1 MKCKA
6 YDNFLVFRNPYFES
20 PRILTRL
27 KCMRPPIILLFI
39 ITISTSNTFGQG
51 QGDDVRKKHFNVKDN
66 IALEGFD
73 PVSYFDGKPQVGKSE
88 FKFSYKAVTYR
99 FISQSS
105 LSRFKSNPEK
115 YEPAY
120 GGWCAYAMGESGEK
134 VKIDPETFT
143 ILDGRV
149 YLFYNFWGNNT
160 LKDWK
165 KDERKLQESGNRNW
179 ERHLEN

>member
-1 MKCKA
+1 M
-6 YDNFLVFRNPYFES
+6 
-20 PRILTRL
+20 RIPT
-27 KCMRPPIILLFI
+27 ILLI
-39 ITISTSNTFGQG
+39 IISTISAVNGLC
-51 QGDDVRKKHFNVKDN
+51 QGDDVRKKHFNIKDN

-73 PVSYFDGKPQVGKSE
+73 PVSYFEGKPQEGKSE
-88 FKFSYKAVTYR
+88 FRFSYKAVTYQ
-99 FISQSS
+99 FSSQSN
-105 LSRFKSNPEK
+105 LTKFKANTEK

-143 ILDGRV
+143 ILDGRL

-165 KDERKLQESGNRNW
+165 KDERKLQEAGDRNW
-179 ERHLEN
+179 KSLLQNPR